1 MGNGG
6 IIGLSMLSA
15 GINIF
20 NAIRKKRYIES
31 EKNRLR
37 AQKLIEG
44 IDISEDL
51 TKEHQTQFNQSIE
64 ELYSYMTSLY
74 EDKDRSWYKTSRL
87 DTQDLTDINDRVRT
101 LSKNIQMVQQ
111 NDAAFGRDA
120 KILLEHPKDF
130 DQEAARD
137 VVDTYDGSSYG
148 GMLFP
153 KGVPAAEWEKDL
165 KTALGTKED
174 KSNPKYIR
182 SFWLT
187 DPAKQ
192 KPYIYY
198 TQIQDPAKKK
208 GVAEQMLFQ
217 DANNPRTYQE
227 MISFSEKYPISKQ
240 RSFADKLN
248 IANKTGIY
256 TSLRNDPIVQ
266 DYAANVWGV
275 KNIMPYILQDVI
287 EPQKSEKPDKPEE
300 PPYDVYDNGQT
311 FSLNKEV
318 PIVYD
323 NKKYR
328 LKTISYGRAALY
340 LDIPKTT
347 DTVTGNEIPERTERK
362 DVPIGEISD
371 ELYTQAPYL
380 KSVFGK
386 QAVNPLSPN
395 QKPYQAQ
402 TNWNPVGKINQ
413 KIVYDVGGEE
423 YTHDDLI
430 SMGYSKKQ
438 IAQALKEGKI
448 KEK

>member
-311 FSLNKEV
+311 ISLNKEV

-328 LKTISYGRAALY
+328 LKTISNGQAALY
-340 LDIPKTT
+340 IDIPGQFGVP
-347 DTVTGNEIPERTERK
+347 DQTERK
-362 DVPIGEISD
+362 NVPIGEISD

-386 QAVNPLSPN
+386 QAVNPLSPPYDWSKTGEVPQTIYILN
-395 QKPYQAQ
+395 GGMEATYKELKQRGWSDAGIAKLQK
-402 TNWNPVGKINQ
+402 K
-413 KIVYDVGGEE
+413 
-423 YTHDDLI
+423 
-430 SMGYSKKQ
+430 
-438 IAQALKEGKI
+438 
-448 KEK
+448 